1 MIDASGLGQRIKTK
15 RLSLNLSQQQLAERI
30 GTSKGAI
37 SNLERG
43 RAKAS
48 VYLGRIAQ
56 ELQVSITWLEGRD
69 GDQTHQILP
78 VENQRI
84 MASCNAYLDVA
95 MHALLNASRQMAT
108 LNSEG
113 AAHLAAQAYQIK
125 GISLDI
131 ESMRRQCTHTNGHQN
146 A

>member
-1 MIDASGLGQRIKTK
+1 MIDASDLGQRIKTK
-15 RLSLNLSQQQLAERI
+15 RFALNLSQQQLAERI
-30 GTSKGAI
+30 GTSKGVI

-56 ELQVSITWLEGRD
+56 ELQVSIAWLEGQD
-69 GDQTHQILP
+69 GDQTHQLLP

-113 AAHLAAQAYQIK
+113 AANLEAQTYQIK
-125 GISLDI
+125 SISLDI
-131 ESMRRQCTHTNGHQN
+131 EAMRRQCAQANDHQST
-146 A
+146 